1 MWFIGVKE
9 ILIYRYYRIK
19 MFLFIDKYV
28 KVIMIF
34 CLIKK
39 FFGEVIIDGVG
50 NICSLIIEK

>member
-1 MWFIGVKE
+1 
-9 ILIYRYYRIK
+9 

-39 FFGEVIIDGVG
+39 FFGEVIIDGEG